1 MRKRLHYSFEN
12 GILAILTQILVVLY
26 IVLYTIETV
35 PDFSV
40 HSGLFFRIDNIFLS
54 VFTIEYAMR
63 IWSAPKR
70 RRYLFSFYGIVDLV
84 SILPSLFTLGII
96 NFQGIRIAR
105 LMRLFKIFKNKSV
118 NASVHRL
125 QAAFIQIRSE
135 LLVFIFIVV
144 ILLYFSAVGI
154 YTFEHAAQ
162 PDKFSSIPQAL
173 WWALTTF
180 TTVGYGDMYPITVGG
195 RLFTSLVLLIGLALV
210 AIPTGLIASS
220 LSSISAKEKN
230 DNNA

>member
-1 MRKRLHYSFEN
+1 MRKSLHHSFEN
-12 GILAILTQILVVLY
+12 GILAILTQILVVIY

-35 PDFSV
+35 PDFSA
-40 HSGLFFRIDNIFLS
+40 HSGLFFRLDNIFLS
-54 VFTIEYAMR
+54 IFTIEYAMR

-84 SILPSLFTLGII
+84 SILPSLFTLGLI

-118 NASVHRL
+118 NASVQRL
-125 QAAFIQIRSE
+125 QAAFLQIRSE
-135 LLVFIFIVV
+135 LLVFIFIVI

-220 LSSISAKEKN
+220 LSTISAKERENIK
-230 DNNA
+230 